1 MNVSLELM
9 EFEITIFF
17 FLKSHRFWTKI
28 CGFPFDQYSFFFYL
42 QNLHV
47 YDLSNRHNY
56 DVFYNLFPAL
66 GSGLLLNMT
75 KFEGETDVQVTCEAV
90 GVAPEPR
97 INITID
103 RFFLILLFFTS

>member
-9 EFEITIFF
+9 EFEITIFY
-17 FLKSHRFWTKI
+17 LKGHRFWPKNVLFSI
-28 CGFPFDQYSFFFYL
+28 WPLQLIFFTFY
-42 QNLHV
+42 V
-47 YDLSNRHNY
+47 IDVIYY
-56 DVFYNLFPAL
+56 VFYNLFPAL

-103 RFFLILLFFTS
+103 RFFFNF